1 MGAVMLRERS
11 PAEAG
16 HRGVAQ
22 VSLLPEKPHSRLTD
36 SVTQVG
42 VPRLSSLDAVDLG
55 KAAPASSTL
64 FPVSSS

>member
-1 MGAVMLRERS
+1 MGAVRLRESS

-42 VPRLSSLDAVDLG
+42 VPRLSSLDAVGPGESSLR
-55 KAAPASSTL
+55 AAL
-64 FPVSSS
+64 